1 MSTPAG
7 PSAEAAAAESEVV
20 AILRDLIRLD
30 TSNDGSDAGPG
41 EVEAAEYV
49 EAQLVEAGLEA
60 ERFSTTS
67 SRRQAVVARIPGTD
81 PSLPR
86 LLVHGH
92 LDVVPARAEDW
103 SVPPFAAEV
112 VDDMVWGRGAV
123 DMKDMDAMVIS
134 LARAWARAGLRARRD
149 LVLLFLPDEEAG
161 GHHGSHWIVDHR
173 PDILAG
179 VSEGVSEVGGFSMT
193 TPDQRRMY
201 LIQTAEKG
209 IAWMRVIAEGTAGHG
224 SMIQPDN
231 AVTEVAEAISRVGR
245 HRWPAELTPTAKR
258 MVAALE
264 EAFGLELDL
273 EDSDNLARQ
282 LGPFARLIGAGIR
295 HVANPTMLDAG
306 YKANVIPGEASG
318 AVDGRFVPGREAE
331 FLADIDRL
339 LGSKVRREFIN
350 HDVALESPYDV
361 PLVDAMR
368 SALDAED
375 PGCLMA
381 PYVLSAGT
389 DAKAFSRLGVAGY
402 GFAPLRLPPDL
413 DFPTL
418 FHGVDERVPIDSV
431 RFGVRVLDRFLRLA

>member
-1 MSTPAG
+1 MSATPG
-7 PSAEAAAAESEVV
+7 SSPEAVAAETEVV
-20 AILRDLIRLD
+20 GILRDLIRID
-30 TSNDGSDAGPG
+30 TSNDGTDAGLG
-41 EVEAAEYV
+41 EAEAAEYV
-49 EAQLVEAGLEA
+49 ESALVDAGLAA

-67 SRRQAVVARIPGTD
+67 SRRQAVVARIPGSD
-81 PSLPR
+81 PTLPR

-92 LDVVPARAEDW
+92 LDVVPALAEDW

-112 VDDMVWGRGAV
+112 LDGMVWGRGAV

-134 LARAWARAGLRARRD
+134 LARAWTRAGVRPRRD
-149 LVLLFLPDEEAG
+149 IVVMFIPDEEAG

-173 PDILAG
+173 PELLEG
-179 VSEGVSEVGGFSMT
+179 VTEGVSEVGGFSMT

-209 IAWMRVIAEGTAGHG
+209 IAWMRLIAEGTAGHG

-231 AVTEVAEAISRVGR
+231 AVTEVAEAVSRVGR
-245 HRWPAELTPTAKR
+245 QRWPVELSATAQR

-264 EAFGLELDL
+264 EAFGLELEL
-273 EDSDNLARQ
+273 EDPDALMRQ
-282 LGPFARLIGAGIR
+282 LGPFARLIGAGMR
-295 HVANPTMLDAG
+295 HVANPTMLAAG
-306 YKANVIPGEASG
+306 YKANVIPGEAS
-318 AVDGRFVPGREAE
+318 ATIDGRFVPGREAE
-331 FLADIDRL
+331 FLTEIDRL
-339 LGSKVRREFIN
+339 IGPQVRREFVN

-368 SALDAED
+368 VALEAED
-375 PGCLMA
+375 PGCLMT

-402 GFAPLRLPPDL
+402 GFAPLRLPPEL

-418 FHGVDERVPIDSV
+418 FHGVDERVPIDSLT
-431 RFGVRVLDRFLRLA
+431 FGVRVLDRFLRLA